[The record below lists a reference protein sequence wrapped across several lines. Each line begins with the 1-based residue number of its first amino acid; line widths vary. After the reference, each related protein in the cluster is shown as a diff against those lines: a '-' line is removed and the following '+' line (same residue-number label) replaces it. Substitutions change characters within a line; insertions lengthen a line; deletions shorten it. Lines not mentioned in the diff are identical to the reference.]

1 MRRAVRRRAEE
12 AIVFPEFLGAIL
24 EKDSRASKL
33 YLSALS
39 QVPRLP
45 GERARSTPTCKTQGS
60 APERAEEKAP
70 QASIPRRQKPE
81 PTERSALQRQS
92 TEDSSLSTQSAV
104 ACSQFPQRTRDWINQ
119 PARPSLGIRFLP
131 FSNLPTSMRRAVRRR
146 TKEAI
151 VFSRFLRSK
160 SRKRLTSEQT
170 LLF

>member
-12 AIVFPEFLGAIL
+12 AIVFPEYLGAIL

-81 PTERSALQRQS
+81 PTERSALQLTIHRGQQPEH
-92 TEDSSLSTQSAV
+92 TERSSL
-104 ACSQFPQRTRDWINQ
+104 Q
-119 PARPSLGIRFLP
+119 PIPTADERLDQPTCPPAARSSIPPI
-131 FSNLPTSMRRAVRRR
+131 
-146 TKEAI
+146 
-151 VFSRFLRSK
+151 
-160 SRKRLTSEQT
+160 Q
-170 LLF
+170 